1 MRYNVKHVT
10 IIDISAKYSYPQQ
23 HALFSILDVVEVK
36 ILSIPV

>member
-10 IIDISAKYSYPQQ
+10 IIDISAKYSFATPNSMP
-23 HALFSILDVVEVK
+23 FSDVVEVK